1 MGTELPKEISVTY
14 HDDYMDIS
22 RSWFAWVR
30 IVPLLLAA
38 FFMGKQVYNML
49 INTDAA
55 PQSFVPY
62 VFLAFFILNVGL
74 ILLNILNK
82 THITLT
88 KDAVTIATK
97 PMPWLG
103 DKTIP
108 MRDVNT
114 FEVNTRVSVRKG
126 SRDDEFAGKM
136 SKDTKTTTY
145 KIVARMHSGKELNM
159 LDLQDE
165 NAATY
170 IVQKINHYC
179 SDREV

>member
-1 MGTELPKEISVTY
+1 MSTELPKGMSVTY

-30 IVPLLLAA
+30 IIPLLLTA
-38 FFMGKQVYNML
+38 FFMGKQVYTML

-62 VFLAFFILNVGL
+62 VFLAFFILNIGL
-74 ILLNILNK
+74 ILLNSLNK

-88 KDAVTIATK
+88 NDVVTIATK

-145 KIVARMHSGKELNM
+145 NVVARMHSGKGINI

-170 IVQKINHYC
+170 IVQEIENHL
-179 SDREV
+179 RVNA